1 VPQGKPQWYGTQ
13 YRQDPGGKWVLIKVD
28 EIAVTDTQR
37 IELAV
42 PTLAESKKRMED
54 MNRAK

>member
-1 VPQGKPQWYGTQ
+1 M
-13 YRQDPGGKWVLIKVD
+13 LIKVD